1 MLQVRPTDKRCK
13 SLQQLIIIVLLH
25 LRLNSRGRRKNQS
38 RGDCD
43 QRITTRECG
52 NAVAVRGGG
61 GYPSAPTHR
70 TDDNRRQLFF
80 SLPLTSLPS
89 SCFRPLEPN
98 IPIDSESEIRFAV
111 DFRVMTDE
119 ETLA

>member
-1 MLQVRPTDKRCK
+1 MLRVRPTDKHFK

-25 LRLNSRGRRKNQS
+25 LRLSRGRRKNQS

-80 SLPLTSLPS
+80 SLPLTSPPRVFALS
-89 SCFRPLEPN
+89 SRT
-98 IPIDSESEIRFAV
+98 SQSTR
-111 DFRVMTDE
+111 R
-119 ETLA
+119 